1 MKVFPSLATRPLY
14 LMGQSYAGHF
24 IVSFFHPACAGQT
37 RSSFTV
43 KPYIVKNMFARPSN
57 PVTLSS
63 IAIGNGVLGSVAAIR
78 NLPVVGTL
86 PRTQLRDTY
95 TP

>member
-24 IVSFFHPACAGQT
+24 IVSASQMLARFDRIRYQH
-37 RSSFTV
+37 TV
-43 KPYIVKNMFARPSN
+43 KPYIVKNMFGRPSN
-57 PVTLSS
+57 PVTLAN

-78 NLPVVGTL
+78 NLPVVCTL
-86 PRTQLRDTY
+86 TCMQL
-95 TP
+95 